1 MKNEADTAIHNT
13 EKSLQEHRAKLNQQD
28 ITEIENEIAELKK
41 VLGGEQTEPQVLRD
55 AIEKVKNASMK
66 IGKAMYAQTQ
76 SGSTEQQGGQQG
88 GQQGEQGGQ
97 AGQGGQE
104 GGEQGGK
111 ENKQ

>member
-41 VLGGEQTEPQVLRD
+41 VLAEQAIEPQILRD

-66 IGKAMYAQTQ
+66 IGKAMYSQTQ
-76 SGSTEQQGGQQG
+76 SGSTEQQGQQQGGEQG
-88 GQQGEQGGQ
+88 GQQG
-97 AGQGGQE
+97 GQGGQE